1 MYVLQGSARQQEAP
15 EPPVKPPTPPLSDPP
30 SSVRH
35 LRGPPVDGPASS
47 QYRTA
52 LHYDLPPGSST
63 DGPGVHPVILTSKD
77 FNEEAFDQRQRE
89 RLAEI
94 AADQERAMYASKEV
108 EKRQRVVA
116 TELIQL
122 EQQRRQVQSELRGLQ
137 KQQRMVEDEFGEIE
151 RQQRAIEAKLLE
163 MQLRQKQVE
172 YETQLKELIY
182 EANTPVGMSYVR
194 QLPARQRSVPR
205 HVGRSATP
213 DTSRSYDSAPY
224 VLDRPHSAQME
235 RRYLPGGS
243 LQRGEG
249 VPPSGRPRLKRSS
262 SLKKLFSSL
271 GRKDKHKDQ
280 YGDPS
285 EAPPK
290 KSGVLRNLKKKVDNA
305 TYSFYEA
312 QKPYETVK
320 FKKNKDAGATA
331 YSESPQPGTPT
342 GLPPSSRKKSLHG
355 KDANKQQPGGINIVR
370 SNQQVNAAIGRP
382 STEETPLKIRETK
395 SYMVEESTDYLRKTY
410 LPREEFSITTSKTD
424 FTQSDAPRPESL
436 ISVKEDTITPRLNKQ
451 PSREDA
457 VRDAMGTLEKKE
469 KEGKKTLKEE
479 AEATVESQTPA
490 SPIKDAGVKVIV
502 TEPEVDLAVKKDM
515 AAKEAKLMKMAAGAE
530 TSKQQSM
537 DKMESLE
544 KMTNDNGHVEEK
556 YKSLEATTKETV
568 TTAEPTA
575 RTAARPVNDAEKD
588 DVGKWKVKR
597 MDKVDI
603 DMPSSQKEQGH
614 SDLEK
619 KKVEGQS
626 EKEAEKSKESKI
638 VAAVDQG
645 ITKVDNVTS
654 QPASGANTQ
663 VQSARFR
670 PVVVK
675 KTEAPAPPGGEAQQ
689 QQPAST
695 QQPVTTQQQPAA
707 TQPAGK
713 TMSQPAAATKFG
725 TTPASAETTQLNQ
738 RQQPLLAA
746 NQQQQPAI
754 PSIQQVRVTNYD
766 NIDFSHYYRSLT
778 SPETTSTATAT
789 GSGSADHSAIRDVVG
804 VERAQTTCSNA
815 YCDSTSDSGVS
826 TLERPPS
833 LKHPT
838 PTGGVGGASMRTK
851 PPISTAGARL
861 IIESNRNNVVDVNSE
876 GHLKPRSRSAD
887 TVPKIKQ
894 SQISKRSKSAEG
906 PSTMRNGEETLQYAS
921 ENVSENN
928 LPHPPPN
935 TPRNTP
941 ESTPNETPKTTP
953 RHTPKMLR
961 RYFQPI
967 KSGSPKGSPKTT
979 PKSAD
984 KGILTGTPE
993 DTPGG
998 SPSSTPKS
1006 ARHGTPKALKR
1017 ILQPVVEN
1025 MVHAV
1030 KTSWDRHRPRS
1041 RSGSRSR
1048 GGSGSSGSGSRDKS
1062 PDPFIETT
1070 VTPTCDVTTTITTT
1084 TSYVT
1089 SYVTTVSA
1097 VGSDVIIRSPT
1108 TGNEVTG
1115 SNKSGS
1121 TITIDD
1127 TVVFLRRDISRR
1139 RSEAQKR
1146 EKRSSRSMDRAGQ
1159 ETEVPEEMQVQPIRR
1174 SLSVDISELDNLEL
1188 PYVSMTYMEDKKRRA
1203 QEETPLNYNTEYD
1216 ALIKRMN
1223 TLAEVA
1229 ERDLSVQART
1239 QPQRIMYY
1247 DTPYTP

>member
-1 MYVLQGSARQQEAP
+1 
-15 EPPVKPPTPPLSDPP
+15 
-30 SSVRH
+30 
-35 LRGPPVDGPASS
+35 
-47 QYRTA
+47 
-52 LHYDLPPGSST
+52 
-63 DGPGVHPVILTSKD
+63 
-77 FNEEAFDQRQRE
+77 
-89 RLAEI
+89 
-94 AADQERAMYASKEV
+94 MYASKEV

-205 HVGRSATP
+205 YLGRSATP
-213 DTSRSYDSAPY
+213 DTLRGSYDSTTPY

-290 KSGVLRNLKKKVDNA
+290 KPGVLRTLKKKVNNA

-320 FKKNKDAGATA
+320 FKKNKDGGATA
-331 YSESPQPGTPT
+331 YSDSPQPGTPT
-342 GLPPSSRKKSLHG
+342 GLPPTSGKKSLHG

-370 SNQQVNAAIGRP
+370 SNQQVNAAGAA
-382 STEETPLKIRETK
+382 EETPLKIRETK

-410 LPREEFSITTSKTD
+410 LPREEFSVTTSKAE
-424 FTQSDAPRPESL
+424 FTEAGAPRPESL

-451 PSREDA
+451 PSRENA

-469 KEGKKTLKEE
+469 NEGKKTLKEE
-479 AEATVESQTPA
+479 AETSAASATKVESQTPA
-490 SPIKDAGVKVIV
+490 VAFPTKDGGVKVIV
-502 TEPEVDLAVKKDM
+502 TEPEVDPAVKKET
-515 AAKEAKLMKMAAGAE
+515 AAKEAKLMKMASGAE
-530 TSKQQSM
+530 TPKQQSV

-556 YKSLEATTKETV
+556 YKSLEAATTQQQQTV
-568 TTAEPTA
+568 ATAET
-575 RTAARPVNDAEKD
+575 TGPVKDAEKD
-588 DVGKWKVKR
+588 DVGKWRVKR

-603 DMPSSQKEQGH
+603 DMPSTQKEQGQ
-614 SDLEK
+614 SRVDLEK
-619 KKVEGQS
+619 KKDEGQI
-626 EKEAEKSKESKI
+626 EKEAEKAQESKI
-638 VAAVDQG
+638 VAAVNQG
-645 ITKVDNVTS
+645 TAKIEEI
-654 QPASGANTQ
+654 ASDAKTR

-689 QQPAST
+689 QQPAT
-695 QQPVTTQQQPAA
+695 NQQQPAA
-707 TQPAGK
+707 AAQPAGK
-713 TMSQPAAATKFG
+713 TVSQPAATNFRS
-725 TTPASAETTQLNQ
+725 TPASLEAAQVPPFNQ
-738 RQQPLLAA
+738 RQQPQPAV
-746 NQQQQPAI
+746 NQQQQQKPAI

-778 SPETTSTATAT
+778 SPDTTRTTT
-789 GSGSADHSAIRDVVG
+789 GDDDGSANDGTIRDVG
-804 VERAQTTCSNA
+804 VEHAQTTCSSA
-815 YCDSTSDSGVS
+815 YSDCTSDSGVS
-826 TLERPPS
+826 TLERPPT
-833 LKHPT
+833 LKHLT
-838 PTGGVGGASMRTK
+838 PTGGAGGASMRTK

-861 IIESNRNNVVDVNSE
+861 IIDSNRNNMVDVTSE

-887 TVPKIKQ
+887 TVPKSKQ
-894 SQISKRSKSAEG
+894 SPSSKRSKSAEG
-906 PSTMRNGEETLQYAS
+906 PSTMKVREESMLSAT

-935 TPRNTP
+935 TLRNTP

-961 RYFQPI
+961 RYFQPL

-979 PKSAD
+979 PRGTP
-984 KGILTGTPE
+984 KGTPTGTPE

-998 SPSSTPKS
+998 SPKESRRVTPKS
-1006 ARHGTPKALKR
+1006 LRR

-1025 MVHAV
+1025 VVHAV

-1048 GGSGSSGSGSRDKS
+1048 GGSSSGSGSRDKS
-1062 PDPFIETT
+1062 PDPFVKTT
-1070 VTPTCDVTTTITTT
+1070 ATPTCDVITTTIATTT

-1097 VGSDVIIRSPT
+1097 VGSDVTVPSSTP
-1108 TGNEVTG
+1108 GNDVTG

-1159 ETEVPEEMQVQPIRR
+1159 ETQVPEEMQVQPIRR
-1174 SLSVDISELDNLEL
+1174 SRSLSSVDLSELDNLDL
-1188 PYVSMTYMEDKKRRA
+1188 PYVSMTYLEEKKRRG

-1223 TLAEVA
+1223 MLAEVA
-1229 ERDLSVQART
+1229 EHDLSAQART

-1247 DTPYTP
+1247 DTGPCTP